1 MRSAC
6 PKARFGHGAM
16 LLSLLLAGSVRP
28 ASAVVTAGGGYD
40 YQGGP
45 HGLTWSAP
53 LAFGTVAGEEGDATL
68 AVYRYHSS
76 DTGWGWSGLAN
87 LGLSFGSD
95 AGGRVVLTRAVG
107 DQDYRAWRVQ
117 GGPTVRLR
125 EGRSLFA
132 YVAHFEDNQEEKLT
146 QLGAEASIPLSP
158 AVSGLAGGALGKW
171 QGDVSSAQGVLG
183 LTYSGWKSFHVFGQV
198 MFGKNIASASTL
210 TSGGANGPFTT
221 RGRGHSMA
229 GGSDVGTSTSSAD
242 AAGFLG
248 IRVFVP

>member
-1 MRSAC
+1 M
-6 PKARFGHGAM
+6 ARFGHGAL
-16 LLSLLLAGSVRP
+16 LLSALLSGSARP
-28 ASAVVTAGGGYD
+28 ASAAVTAGAGYD

-95 AGGRVVLTRAVG
+95 VGGRVVGTRALG

-117 GGPTVRLR
+117 CGPTVRFR

-132 YVAHFEDNQEEKLT
+132 YVAHFEDNQEAKLT
-146 QLGAEASIPLSP
+146 QVGAEAGIPLSP
-158 AVSGLAGGALGKW
+158 VISGLAGGAFGMW

-183 LTYSGWKSFHVFGQV
+183 LTYGGWKWLHVFGQV

-210 TSGGANGPFTT
+210 TSGGAAGPFTT
-221 RGRGHSMA
+221 RGGGHSMA
-229 GGSDVGTSTSSAD
+229 GGSGDSASTGSTD
-242 AAGFLG
+242 AAGFVG

>member
-1 MRSAC
+1 M
-6 PKARFGHGAM
+6 ARFGHGAVFLFA
-16 LLSLLLAGSVRP
+16 LLSGCPRP
-28 ASAVVTAGGGYD
+28 ASAAATAGAGYD

-45 HGLTWSAP
+45 HGLTWRAP

-95 AGGRVVLTRAVG
+95 AGGRVVGTRAVG

-125 EGRSLFA
+125 GGRSLFA
-132 YVAHFEDNQEEKLT
+132 YVAHFEDNQEAKLT
-146 QLGAEASIPLSP
+146 QVGAEAGIPLSP
-158 AVSGLAGGALGKW
+158 VVSGLAGGALGKW

-183 LTYSGWKSFHVFGQV
+183 ITYSGWKSLHVFGQV
-198 MFGKNIASASTL
+198 MFGKNIASASSL
-210 TSGGANGPFTT
+210 TGGAANGPFTT
-221 RGRGHSMA
+221 RGRGHSMSSA
-229 GGSDVGTSTSSAD
+229 EGASTSSTD

-248 IRVFVP
+248 IRIFVP